1 MECNMKKFFS
11 LLLAVVITVISTP
24 ICFAAVYENFNYEV
38 NSDNTVTITSYN
50 NLHLSTVTIPETI
63 DGKTVTAIGD
73 NVFKGKSSLKTIK
86 IPNTIISIG
95 NYAFYSCKNLKTVT
109 LGSGV
114 KTLGAYCFNLCESL
128 ESIHLNNIETIGELA
143 FFGCEKLTTLNC
155 GNSLTEIPQR
165 AFSDCELL
173 SSITFPKTSLKS
185 IGDYAFANCISI
197 TSLSLPNSVKSIGR
211 SAFSNN
217 QTLESLT
224 LPRGTLTIGGY
235 AFENCPLLLNV
246 TIPENTVSVGR
257 YAFALRDL
265 KTFSHAPGF
274 SFSCYS
280 TCPSAVIYASEA
292 GVDPYL
298 IDLKQTVKFGDVNG
312 DDKVTTEDARIVLRA
327 HAKLGELDESRMF
340 YIDVNLDGVY
350 DSNDARI
357 ILRKAIMQETQ
368 AEPSA

>member
-1 MECNMKKFFS
+1 MECVMKKFLS
-11 LLLAVVITVISTP
+11 LLLAVVITAISTP
-24 ICFAAVYENFNYEV
+24 LCFAAVYENFNYEV
-38 NSDNTVTITSYN
+38 NSDNTITITGYN
-50 NLHLSTVTIPETI
+50 NLHLNSVTIPETI
-63 DGKTVTAIGD
+63 GGKTVTAIGD
-73 NVFKGKSSLKTIK
+73 NVFKGKSSLKTVE
-86 IPNTIISIG
+86 IPDTVISIG
-95 NYAFYSCKNLKTVT
+95 NYAFYSCKNLKTAT

-114 KTLGAYCFNLCESL
+114 KSLGTNCFNLCESL
-128 ESIHLNNIETIGELA
+128 ENIHLNNIETIGEFA

-155 GNSLTEIPQR
+155 GNSLTEIPKR

-173 SSITFPKTSLKS
+173 SSITFPKLSLKS
-185 IGDYAFANCISI
+185 IGDYAFSNCISI
-197 TSLSLPNSVKSIGR
+197 TSLSFPNSVKSIGL

-217 QTLESLT
+217 AVLESVT
-224 LPRGTLTIGGY
+224 FPRGALTIGSY

-265 KTFSHAPGF
+265 NTFSHAKGF
-274 SFSCYS
+274 TFSCYS
-280 TCPSAVIYASEA
+280 TCSSAVIYASEA

-298 IDLKQTVKFGDVNG
+298 TDLNLTAKFGDVNG

-327 HAKLGELDESRMF
+327 YAKLGELDESRMF

-357 ILRKAIMQETQ
+357 ILRKAIMQETPP
-368 AEPSA
+368 AEA